1 MIRLKTAGEIKVMA
15 QGGKVL
21 ADILDKLTDGA
32 KEGVTSRQLDEQAR
46 WLAREAGARPSF
58 LGYAPSGR
66 KPYPAAACVSVNTV
80 VVHGLPGDILLA
92 EGDVV
97 GIDMGIEYKGLY
109 LDSAR
114 TVGIGKVSRQAD
126 KLMRITRR
134 ALAIAIG
141 KCWLGNTVGDIGAAV
156 QSYVEKNGFEVVRA
170 LVGHGVGYDVHEEPA
185 VPNFGEAG
193 AGLKLKEGL
202 VIAIEPMVTVG
213 DSEVVI
219 SSDGWT
225 VETKKGGLA
234 AHEEHTVAITS
245 SGPLVLTKSEVQ
257 SSYVK

>member
-1 MIRLKTAGEIKVMA
+1 MIRLKTTEEIKVMA
-15 QGGKVL
+15 EGGKVL
-21 ADILDKLTDGA
+21 AGILDKLARGV
-32 KEGVTSRQLDEQAR
+32 KEGATGRQIDEQAR
-46 WLAREAGARPSF
+46 RLAREAGARPSF

-66 KPYPAAACVSVNTV
+66 KPYPAAVCVSVNTA
-80 VVHGLPGDILLA
+80 VVHGLPGDTLLA

-114 TVGIGKVSRQAD
+114 TVGVGRVSRQAE
-126 KLMRITRR
+126 KLMRVTRR
-134 ALAIAIG
+134 VLAIAIG
-141 KCWLGNTVGDIGAAV
+141 KCCLGNTIGDIGAAV
-156 QSYVEKNGFEVVRA
+156 QSYVEKNGFEVVRT

-185 VPNFGEAG
+185 VPNYGEPG
-193 AGLKLKEGL
+193 KGVKLEEGL

-213 DSEVVI
+213 DFEVVT

-234 AHEEHTVAITS
+234 AHEEHTVAVTAS
-245 SGPLVLTKSEVQ
+245 APKVLTSRG
-257 SSYVK
+257 